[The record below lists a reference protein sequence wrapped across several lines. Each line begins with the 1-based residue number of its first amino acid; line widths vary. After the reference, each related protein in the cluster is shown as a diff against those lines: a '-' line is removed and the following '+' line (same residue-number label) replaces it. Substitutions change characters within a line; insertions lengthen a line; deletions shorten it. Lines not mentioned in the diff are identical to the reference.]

1 MPDNTILDQIIAEY
15 DDPQKHIGLLDF
27 WDKEG
32 FRHYLDWYYTKCE
45 GIPSKEKAV
54 AGKIKEFQERI
65 KKSGFWWV

>member
-32 FRHYLDWYYTKCE
+32 FRHYLDWYYTKWE